1 MSEKNRALIR
11 RLHEAW
17 WNTGDLAAVEE
28 IRSSRG
34 RAMCEPRLLTRG
46 E

>member
-11 RLHEAW
+11 RLHEA